1 MFIYIYIDL
10 KSLRNLQNLQI
21 YYKNLRNFQ
30 FFMHKTLKRR
40 LKTFNAPRNFRF
52 SSTADSLH
60 TRKFPSNYIST
71 TKYTLITFLP
81 KSLLFQ
87 FKRYANIYFLIIA
100 ILQSISIISPL
111 NPFTALAPFVF
122 VIGLSILR
130 EAYED
135 YQRYKSDIEIN
146 SFKTTVL
153 LPENNAKTPTLWADI
168 EVGSLLIIKENEQLP
183 ADLVLLG
190 SSLENGSCF
199 IQTSSLD
206 GEKTL
211 KPKHAVKETAGFFDD
226 CSNLIENS
234 AELFEIELYAQSPD
248 QNLYAFE
255 GSFSLKNEKILLG
268 PKQLLL
274 RGSQLRNTKWAVGV
288 VVYTGMDT
296 KIMRNSER
304 CRQKSSEI
312 ERKTNK
318 LIIFLLI
325 FQVVCSLICALMNF
339 SFNSLQLPR
348 IPYLNSE
355 YSPGL
360 EAFMTFWSYFLLFNT
375 MLPISLIVSLEFVK
389 IFQAYFISCDDFMY
403 TKENNRF
410 CKVMTS
416 SINEELGQVQY
427 IFSDKTGTLTC
438 NKMEFKI
445 AMIGNQTFGESQIDS
460 EQAYKTIKK
469 MNKSQNLKNYESVFT
484 FRSKKLE
491 NILGEQQFQIQTNLQ
506 NLTESEMLFGKGHF
520 GALAVEYWQ
529 ILASCHECVAQMDEN
544 GCLIYQVAFYS

>member
-1 MFIYIYIDL
+1 MPHA
-10 KSLRNLQNLQI
+10 LR
-21 YYKNLRNFQ
+21 
-30 FFMHKTLKRR
+30 RR
-40 LKTFNAPRNFRF
+40 LKTFNSPRNFRF
-52 SSTADSLH
+52 SLTEDSLH
-60 TRKFPSNYIST
+60 TKQFPSNYIST

-153 LPENNAKTPTLWADI
+153 LPDKNLKTQSLWSDI
-168 EVGSLLIIKENEQLP
+168 EVGALLIIKENEQLP

-211 KPKHAVKETAGFFDD
+211 KPKHSVKETAGFFCDS
-226 CSNLIENS
+226 SNIVENS
-234 AELFEIELYAQSPD
+234 SDLCEFELYAQSPD
-248 QNLYAFE
+248 QNLYTFE
-255 GSFSLKNEKILLG
+255 GSFSIRNEKILLG

-304 CRQKSSEI
+304 GRQKSSEI
-312 ERKTNK
+312 EKKTNK

-325 FQVVCSLICALMNF
+325 FQIICALICALMNF
-339 SFNSLQLPR
+339 SFNLLQLPQ
-348 IPYLNSE
+348 IPYLNSA

-360 EAFMTFWSYFLLFNT
+360 EAFITFWSYFLLFNT

-403 TKENNRF
+403 TKENDRF

-445 AMIGNQTFGESQIDS
+445 AMIGNQSFGENQIDS
-460 EQAYKTIKK
+460 EQGYKTIKK

-484 FRSKKLE
+484 FQSQKLE
-491 NILGEQQFQIQTNLQ
+491 KILADQQFQFQNNQQQ

-529 ILASCHECVAQMDEN
+529 ILASCHECVAQIDEN
-544 GCLIYQVAFYS
+544 GCLTYQV